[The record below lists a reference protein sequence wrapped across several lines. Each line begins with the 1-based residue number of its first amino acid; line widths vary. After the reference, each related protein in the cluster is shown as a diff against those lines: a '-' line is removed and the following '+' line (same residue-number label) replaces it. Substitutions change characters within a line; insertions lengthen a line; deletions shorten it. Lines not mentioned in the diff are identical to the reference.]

1 MSPTRKAYDSPTVK
15 IADTALYYAAS
26 AFWLKRMAG
35 GHSDSPER
43 LRRRQIARLR
53 AALSHAQKH
62 YPFYRTRLKDA
73 GIDPDRSLDLDDL
86 RRLPPLDRETY
97 RKFSESPETEAGRRA
112 PSTTSSVTSGS
123 TGRPIRAFQSP
134 EERARQAAKFFK
146 ALFMNGYGIRDTTFQ
161 ISMPLEATVRDGWP
175 RKLGILG
182 GVNVSGSEDVTV
194 WIDAYNRVR
203 PEILYAERS
212 HLVRMALH
220 AADQGLCLASPKL
233 CVSYG
238 EALDGTSR
246 KVLAGAFGGG
256 NVVQTYGSIEF
267 GTMGFQTRD
276 APFFHLAHA
285 TNYFELDS
293 GPVAE
298 GASGAIL
305 VTDLYPRPCPLIRYR
320 LGDSVL
326 FGLERGIPVLR
337 SVIGRENDFIR
348 LGDGSVHG
356 SPVFETVMERQEA
369 VLQYRIVQSAPDG
382 LDIYIVARKGSDF
395 SVLAAGVVS
404 DLKRELSASPRYR
417 VHPVPRIDPDPNGK
431 LRALVC
437 DLRGT

>member
-1 MSPTRKAYDSPTVK
+1 MAEDAFYW
-15 IADTALYYAAS
+15 AAS
-26 AFWLKRMAG
+26 AYWLKRMMAR
-35 GHSDSPER
+35 HAEPPER

-53 AALSHAQKH
+53 AVLSHAQRH
-62 YPFYRTRLKDA
+62 YPFYQTRLKKA
-73 GIDPDRSLDLDDL
+73 GIDPDRFADCDDL

-97 RKFSESPETEAGRRA
+97 REFSESPETEPVRHAS
-112 PSTTSSVTSGS
+112 STTSSVTSGS

-134 EERARQAAKFFK
+134 GERARQAAKFFM

-182 GVNVSGSEDVTV
+182 GINVNGSDDVMA
-194 WIDAYNRVR
+194 WIDAYNRFR

-212 HLVRMALH
+212 ALVRMALH
-220 AADQGLCLASPKL
+220 AADQDLLLAPPKL
-233 CVSYG
+233 CISYG

-267 GTMGFQTRD
+267 GTIGFQTRET
-276 APFFHLAHA
+276 PFFHLVHA
-285 TNYFELDS
+285 TNYFELDT
-293 GPVAE
+293 GPVTE

-395 SVLAAGVVS
+395 GILAAGVVS
-404 DLKRELSASPRYR
+404 DLKRELSSSPRYR
-417 VHPVPRIDPDPNGK
+417 VHSVPRIDPDPNGK

-437 DLRGT
+437 DLRGI